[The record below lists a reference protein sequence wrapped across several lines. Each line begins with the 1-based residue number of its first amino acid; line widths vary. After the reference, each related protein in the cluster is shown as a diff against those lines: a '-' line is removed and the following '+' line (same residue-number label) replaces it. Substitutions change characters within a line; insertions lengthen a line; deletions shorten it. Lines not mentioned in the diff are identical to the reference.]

1 VGESMFEEMILEKVR
16 KEAERIAEE
25 QGLEIFD
32 VQYRRESRGWIL
44 RIIID
49 NPMGYVSVRDC
60 ELFSREM
67 ERFLDLIEH
76 SYTLEVSSPGL
87 DRPLRGPR
95 DYVRFTG
102 KLAKIVTKDGKT
114 FIGRIES
121 FVDGTITISDGK
133 KKYEINIDDVKRA
146 NLEVE
151 F

>member
-1 VGESMFEEMILEKVR
+1 MFEEMVVEKVR

-32 VQYRRESRGWIL
+32 IQYRRESRGWVL

-49 NPMGYVSVRDC
+49 NPVGYVSVRDC
-60 ELFSREM
+60 ELFSREL
-67 ERFLDLIEH
+67 EKFLDREDFIAH

-87 DRPLRGPR
+87 DRPLRGPK
-95 DYVRFTG
+95 DYVRFVG

-121 FVDGTITISDGK
+121 FSDGTITVSDEKGLH
-133 KKYEINIDDVKRA
+133 EIDIEDVKRA
-146 NLEVE
+146 NLEIE